1 MRYRLLDYIYTA
13 FHRAHIDGT
22 PVLNPLFFKY
32 PKDGNT
38 FGIDLQF
45 LFGDSIL
52 VSPVTE
58 ENATSVEIYL
68 PNDIFY
74 DFETFQPIQGHGAN
88 ITLQNVNLSS
98 IPVHIRGGSILPL
111 RVEGAMTT
119 KELRTK
125 DFEFVIAPGLDGTA
139 SGSLYMDDGVSI
151 TPQNSTEVTM
161 EYTGKKFTVNGS
173 FTHDTGVSISS
184 ISVLGV
190 KNPPSSLEING
201 SSETAEASQYDA
213 DNKVFK
219 INVGVKFTGPLEILL
234 H

>member
-45 LFGDSIL
+45 IFGDSIL

-88 ITLQNVNLSS
+88 ITLQNVNLTS

-184 ISVLGV
+184 ISVLGI

-219 INVGVKFTGPLEILL
+219 INVGVKFTGALEILL

>member
-88 ITLQNVNLSS
+88 ITLQNVNLTS

-219 INVGVKFTGPLEILL
+219 INVGVKFTGALEILL

>member
-32 PKDGNT
+32 PKDVNT

-88 ITLQNVNLSS
+88 ITLQNVNLTS

-119 KELRTK
+119 RELRTK

-190 KNPPSSLEING
+190 TNPPSSLEING
-201 SSETAEASQYDA
+201 SGVTAEASQYDA

-219 INVGVKFTGPLEILL
+219 ISVGVKFTRPLEILL